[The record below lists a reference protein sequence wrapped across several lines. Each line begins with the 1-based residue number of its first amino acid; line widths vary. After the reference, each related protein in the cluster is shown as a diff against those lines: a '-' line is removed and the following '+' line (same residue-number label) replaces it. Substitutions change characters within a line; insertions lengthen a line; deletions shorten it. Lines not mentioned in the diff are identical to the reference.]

1 MYTEQQFSI
10 PLLNG
15 ISEKTIEEH
24 KKLYAGYVKHAN
36 LIMDHIKELSVDA
49 EKNVYEINELQR
61 RFAFEWGGMRN
72 HEVYFALLE
81 NASVRDGS
89 TSLTT
94 IAPTLVGAIERQWGS
109 VDAWLTRFQGIAMT
123 RGIGWAML
131 YVDTKSGE
139 LVNGWVD
146 EQHLGQLVGCVPV
159 IALDM
164 WEHSFVADYQ
174 PSGKKQYVIDF
185 LAQMSW
191 AAAEQNFSAASAGH
205 TKTA

>member
-1 MYTEQQFSI
+1 M
-10 PLLNG
+10 NG
-15 ISEKTIEEH
+15 ISARTIEEH
-24 KKLYAGYVKHAN
+24 LKLYAGYVKHAN
-36 LIMDHIKELSVDA
+36 LITDHIKELSQDA

-72 HEVYFALLE
+72 HEVYFSLLE
-81 NASVRDGS
+81 GGAN
-89 TSLTT
+89 TE
-94 IAPTLVGAIERQWGS
+94 APTLRTAIEKQWGS
-109 VDAWLTRFQGIAMT
+109 FDAWMTRFQSIAMT

-131 YVDTKSGE
+131 YFDTKSGE

-174 PSGKKQYVIDF
+174 PSGKKQYVTDF
-185 LAQMSW
+185 LSQMNWSLAEKHF
-191 AAAEQNFSAASAGH
+191 AALA
-205 TKTA
+205 KTA

>member
-1 MYTEQQFSI
+1 MYTEQQFNI
-10 PLLNG
+10 PILNG

-36 LIMDHIKELSVDA
+36 LITDHIKELSADA

-81 NASVRDGS
+81 NALVKDGA
-89 TSLTT
+89 TSLSA
-94 IAPTLVGAIERQWGS
+94 IAPTLVGAIETKWGS
-109 VDAWLTRFQGIAMT
+109 FDAWLARFSAIAMT

-131 YVDTKSGE
+131 YLDTKSGE

-146 EQHLGQLVGCVPV
+146 EQHLGQLVGCVPIV
-159 IALDM
+159 ALDM
-164 WEHSFVADYQ
+164 WEHSYVADYQ
-174 PSGKKQYVIDF
+174 PSGKKQYVTDF
-185 LAQMSW
+185 LSQMNWSV
-191 AAAEQNFSAASAGH
+191 AEKNFSSH
-205 TKTA
+205 SKTA

>member
-1 MYTEQQFSI
+1 MYTEKQFSI
-10 PLLNG
+10 PSLTG
-15 ISEKTIEEH
+15 ISERTIEEH
-24 KKLYAGYVKHAN
+24 LKLYAGYVKHAN
-36 LIMDHIKELSVDA
+36 LINDHIKELSADA
-49 EKNVYEINELQR
+49 EKYTYEINELQR

-81 NASVRDGS
+81 GGTN
-89 TSLTT
+89 TE
-94 IAPTLVGAIERQWGS
+94 APTLKAAIEQQWGS
-109 VDAWLTRFQGIAMT
+109 VEAWLARFQSIAMT

-131 YVDTKSGE
+131 YLDTTTGG

-174 PSGKKQYVIDF
+174 PSGKKQYVTDF
-185 LAQMSW
+185 LAQMNWSVAEKQF
-191 AAAEQNFSAASAGH
+191 AAHAKNS
-205 TKTA
+205 

>member
-1 MYTEQQFSI
+1 MYKEQAFNI
-10 PLLNG
+10 PALNG

-36 LIMDHIKELSVDA
+36 LITDHIKELSADV
-49 EKNVYEINELQR
+49 EKYTYEINELQR

-72 HEVYFALLE
+72 HEVYFSLLE
-81 NASVRDGS
+81 GGANLD
-89 TSLTT
+89 
-94 IAPTLVGAIERQWGS
+94 APTLIDAIEKQWGS
-109 VDAWLTRFQGIAMT
+109 LDAWKTRFQAIAMT

-131 YVDTKSGE
+131 YLDTKSGE

-164 WEHSFVADYQ
+164 WEHSYVADYQ

-185 LAQMSW
+185 LSQMNWSV
-191 AAAEQNFSAASAGH
+191 AESLFGTQ
-205 TKTA
+205 K

>member
-1 MYTEQQFSI
+1 MYTEQQFII
-10 PLLNG
+10 PALKG

-36 LIMDHIKELSVDA
+36 LIIDHIKELSVDA

-61 RFAFEWGGMRN
+61 RFSFEWGGMRN

-81 NASVRDGS
+81 GGAN
-89 TSLTT
+89 TE
-94 IAPTLVGAIERQWGS
+94 APTLHAAIEKQWGS
-109 VDAWLTRFQGIAMT
+109 FDAWLARFSAIAMT

-131 YVDTKSGE
+131 YLDTKSGE

-159 IALDM
+159 VALDM

-174 PSGKKQYVIDF
+174 PSGKKQYVTDF
-185 LAQMSW
+185 LAQMNWSV
-191 AAAEQNFSAASAGH
+191 AEKTFTIESAAH

>member
-1 MYTEQQFSI
+1 MHTEQQFSI
-10 PLLNG
+10 PILNG

-36 LIMDHIKELSVDA
+36 LIMDHIKELSADA

-61 RFAFEWGGMRN
+61 RFSFEWGGMRN
-72 HEVYFALLE
+72 HEVYFSLL
-81 NASVRDGS
+81 ASGANTD
-89 TSLTT
+89 
-94 IAPTLVGAIERQWGS
+94 APTLKNAIEKQWGS
-109 VDAWLTRFQGIAMT
+109 FDAWLERFKAIAMT

-131 YVDTKSGE
+131 YFDTKSGE

-159 IALDM
+159 VALDM
-164 WEHSFVADYQ
+164 WEHSYVADYQ
-174 PSGKKQYVIDF
+174 PSGKKQYVTDF
-185 LAQMSW
+185 LSQMNWSV
-191 AAAEQNFSAASAGH
+191 AEKYYVAH

>member
-10 PLLNG
+10 AALHG

-36 LIMDHIKELSVDA
+36 LIVDHIKELSADP

-72 HEVYFALLE
+72 HEVYFALLVGGA
-81 NASVRDGS
+81 NAD
-89 TSLTT
+89 
-94 IAPTLVGAIERQWGS
+94 APTLKAQIQKQWGS
-109 VDAWLTRFQGIAMT
+109 FDAWLARFQAIAMT

-131 YVDTKSGE
+131 YYDTASKE

-146 EQHLGQLVGCVPV
+146 EQHLGQLVGCVPIV
-159 IALDM
+159 ALDM

-174 PSGKKQYVIDF
+174 PSGKKQYVTDF
-185 LAQMSW
+185 MAQMNWSV
-191 AAAEQNFSAASAGH
+191 AEKSFSDLS
-205 TKTA
+205 KTA

>member
-1 MYTEQQFSI
+1 MYIEQQFAI
-10 PLLNG
+10 PALNG

-36 LIMDHIKELSVDA
+36 LITEHIKELSQDA

-72 HEVYFALLE
+72 HEVYFSLLE
-81 NASVRDGS
+81 GGANTD
-89 TSLTT
+89 
-94 IAPTLVGAIERQWGS
+94 APTLKAAIEKQWGS
-109 VDAWLTRFQGIAMT
+109 FDAWLARFSGIAMT

-131 YVDTKSGE
+131 YFDTKSGE

-146 EQHLGQLVGCVPV
+146 EQHLGQLVGCVPIV
-159 IALDM
+159 ALDM

-174 PSGKKQYVIDF
+174 PSGKKQYVTDF
-185 LAQMSW
+185 LAQMNW
-191 AAAEQNFSAASAGH
+191 AVAEQYYAHQMSGR
-205 TKTA
+205 TTTA

>member
-10 PLLNG
+10 PQLNG

-36 LIMDHIKELSVDA
+36 LIMDHIKELSNDT
-49 EKNVYEINELQR
+49 EKNTYEINELQR

-72 HEVYFALLE
+72 HEVYFSLLE
-81 NASVRDGS
+81 NGTNAD
-89 TSLTT
+89 
-94 IAPTLVGAIERQWGS
+94 APTLKTAIEKQWGS
-109 VDAWLTRFQGIAMT
+109 FDAWLSRFQAIAMT

-131 YVDTKSGE
+131 YFDTKSGE

-159 IALDM
+159 VALDM
-164 WEHSFVADYQ
+164 WEHSYVADYQ
-174 PSGKKQYVIDF
+174 PSGKKQYISDF
-185 LAQMSW
+185 LSQMNW
-191 AAAEQNFSAASAGH
+191 GVAEKCYVAESLRH

>member
-10 PLLNG
+10 PALHG

-36 LIMDHIKELSVDA
+36 LIMDHIKELSSDP

-72 HEVYFALLE
+72 HEVYFALLA
-81 NASVRDGS
+81 ASAEGS
-89 TSLTT
+89 S
-94 IAPTLVGAIERQWGS
+94 APKEGAPNLVARIEKQWGS
-109 VDAWLTRFQGIAMT
+109 FDTWLARFQAIAMT

-131 YVDTKSGE
+131 YYDTKSGE

-146 EQHLGQLVGCVPV
+146 EQHLGQLTGCVPV
-159 IALDM
+159 VALDM

-174 PSGKKQYVIDF
+174 PSGKKQYVTDYLAQINWSVAEKFF
-185 LAQMSW
+185 LAV
-191 AAAEQNFSAASAGH
+191 QN
-205 TKTA
+205 KTA